1 MKLPRNLSGRAVV
14 QIPVKN
20 LAYRV
25 VHERGSHV
33 VLVTDEL
40 QHYRI
45 AIPDHKNLRLGTLNA
60 IVKA

>member
-1 MKLPRNLSGRAVV
+1 M